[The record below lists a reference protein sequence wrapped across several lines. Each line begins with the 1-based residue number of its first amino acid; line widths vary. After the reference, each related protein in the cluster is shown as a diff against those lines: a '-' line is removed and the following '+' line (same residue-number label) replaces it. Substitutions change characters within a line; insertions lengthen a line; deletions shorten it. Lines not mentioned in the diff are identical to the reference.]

1 MSESQQLRS
10 GGQVLVDALRI
21 HDVDTVFCVPGES
34 YLAVI
39 DALRDANSIRTIVC
53 RQEGGA
59 AFMAEAY
66 GKLTGK
72 PGILMVTR
80 GPGACNAAI
89 GVHTGHQDSTPMVV
103 LIGQVGRNMEY
114 REGFQELDYH
124 TFYQPLTKWV
134 AQADDPARIPEL
146 MSQAFYRAM
155 SGRSGPV
162 ALSLP
167 EDALREQVQ
176 VADTKRYK
184 VVQAAPGAADMRA
197 LHSLLGAAHKPLL
210 IVGGF
215 GWTQQACE
223 NMQTFAEKANVPVL
237 ASFRCQDRFDNLHPN
252 FGGELGTSVAP
263 KLMQRVKDADL
274 IVAIGARLGEVTTNE
289 YNLVNTPC
297 PTQTLVHVYPDPD
310 ELGHVYQPD
319 LPICS
324 GVCAFAE
331 AAAAM
336 PSIDHSNWDEWTAC
350 TRADYE
356 EQFSQAPPPA
366 SDLDMAKVME
376 HLNQCLPDDAI
387 ITIDAGNFSSWAQRF
402 YQYRKFP
409 SQLAPT
415 SGAMG
420 YSIPAAIAARLVFP
434 TRAVVAF
441 VGDGGSLM
449 TGQELATAVHHGID
463 PVIIIINNNSFGTI
477 RMHQERNYP
486 GRTHATDLT
495 NPEFAV
501 WAQSFGAYGEL
512 VTRTEDF
519 PAAFERASSAGRAAV
534 LELRLPLESL
544 SARTTLTALRASV
557 ANAS

>member
-1 MSESQQLRS
+1 MLESRELRS

-80 GPGACNAAI
+80 GPGACNASI
-89 GVHTGHQDSTPMVV
+89 GVHTGHQDSTPMIV
-103 LIGQVGRNMEY
+103 LIGQVGREMEY

-134 AQADDPARIPEL
+134 AQADAPTRIPEL

-155 SGRSGPV
+155 SGRAGPV

-167 EDALREQVQ
+167 EDALRERVH

-184 VVQAAPGAADMRA
+184 VVQAAPGPAAMKA
-197 LHSLLGAAHKPLL
+197 LHAMLAAAKKPLI
-210 IVGGF
+210 IVGGY

-223 NMQTFAEKANVPVL
+223 NMQTFAENTNVPVL
-237 ASFRCQDRFDNLHPN
+237 ASFRCQDRFDNCHSN
-252 FGGELGTSVAP
+252 YGGELGTSVAP
-263 KLMQRVKDADL
+263 KLVQHMKSADL
-274 IVAIGARLGEVTTNE
+274 IVAVGARLGEVTTGE
-289 YNLVNTPC
+289 YSLVTAPC
-297 PTQTLVHVYPDPD
+297 PTQTLVHVYPEPN
-310 ELGHVYQPD
+310 ELGRVYQPD
-319 LPICS
+319 LPICA
-324 GVCAFAE
+324 GVCEFAE
-331 AAAAM
+331 AAAAL
-336 PSIDHSNWDEWTAC
+336 PEVDHSAWDEWMTSVH
-350 TRADYE
+350 ADYE
-356 EQFSQAPPPA
+356 EQFCQAPPPC
-366 SDLDMAKVME
+366 SDLDMALVME

-402 YQYRKFP
+402 YRYRKFP

-420 YSIPAAIAARLVFP
+420 YSIPAAIAARLVYP
-434 TRAVVAF
+434 DRPVVAF

-449 TGQELATAVHHGID
+449 SGNELATAVHHGID
-463 PVIIIINNNSFGTI
+463 PVIIIVNNNSFGTI
-477 RMHQERNYP
+477 RMHQERSYP
-486 GRTHATDLT
+486 DRIHATDLS
-495 NPEFAV
+495 NPEFSV
-501 WAQSFGAYGEL
+501 WAKSFGAYGEL
-512 VTRTEDF
+512 VTRTEEF
-519 PAAFERASSAGRAAV
+519 PAAFERAANAGRVAV
-534 LELRLPLESL
+534 LELRLPIESL
-544 SARTTLTALRASV
+544 SARTTLTALREHV
-557 ANAS
+557 AR

>member
-146 MSQAFYRAM
+146 LSQAFYRAM
-155 SGRSGPV
+155 SGRCGPV
-162 ALSLP
+162 ALALP
-167 EDALREQVQ
+167 EDALRQQVH

-184 VVQAAPGAADMRA
+184 VVQAAPGAADLRA
-197 LHSLLGAAHKPLL
+197 LHSQLSAAQKPLI
-210 IVGGF
+210 IVGGY
-215 GWTQQACE
+215 GWTQQACT
-223 NMQTFAEKANVPVL
+223 NMQTFAANANVPVL

-252 FGGELGTSVAP
+252 YGGELGTSVAP
-263 KLMQRVKDADL
+263 KLAQRVKDADL
-274 IVAIGARLGEVTTNE
+274 IVAVGARLGEMTTGE
-289 YNLVNTPC
+289 YSLITVPC
-297 PTQTLVHVYPDPD
+297 PSQTLVHVYPEPS
-310 ELGHVYQPD
+310 ELGRVYQPD
-319 LPICS
+319 LPICA
-324 GVCAFAE
+324 GVCEFAE
-331 AAAAM
+331 AAATLPTM
-336 PSIDHSNWDEWTAC
+336 DHSAWDEWMASA
-350 TRADYE
+350 RFDYE
-356 EQFSQAPPPA
+356 EQFTQAPPP
-366 SDLDMAKVME
+366 SGDLDMAKVME

-387 ITIDAGNFSSWAQRF
+387 ITVDAGNFSGWAQRF
-402 YQYRKFP
+402 YRFRKFP
-409 SQLAPT
+409 SQLGPT

-434 TRAVVAF
+434 HRPVVGF
-441 VGDGGSLM
+441 VGDGGALM
-449 TGQELATAVHHGID
+449 SGQELATAIHHGID

-477 RMHQERNYP
+477 RMHQERHYP

-519 PAAFERASSAGRAAV
+519 PAAFARASNAGRAAV
-534 LELRLPLESL
+534 LELRLPLESIT
-544 SARTTLTALRASV
+544 ARTTLTELRKSV
-557 ANAS
+557 AG